1 MIHLHQYTGFADPA
15 AISLGA
21 FRAPLLWQMKRK
33 WGTVIFRFNRPR
45 IFRKGTCTMS
55 RFCIQCGTPVA
66 DEAKFCSQ
74 CGASLPTPAAPK
86 PAPAPAP
93 MQPPQ
98 PVPVNTAKPPKKK
111 AKKKK
116 GCLVALIITLVVLA
130 LVAFLVFAAG
140 NYLSLR
146 LHTNKVLDSLNSGNM
161 DLSQFQVDPYKDLPL
176 YVIEMMGE
184 AAEPAEVGPVVSAMA
199 PHLTFDR
206 IRILDFLGT
215 GQVEYR
221 ILSRDLSGWILSLDY
236 ASITSP
242 EQLQQ
247 MLLDYIPKAP
257 LKEYFV
263 TVTYYN
269 DGLFR
274 WKGNYET
281 PEFAN
286 AISGGLNTAFNA
298 LYEKMMEEM
307 EDVLG

>member
-1 MIHLHQYTGFADPA
+1 
-15 AISLGA
+15 
-21 FRAPLLWQMKRK
+21 
-33 WGTVIFRFNRPR
+33 
-45 IFRKGTCTMS
+45 
-55 RFCIQCGTPVA
+55 
-66 DEAKFCSQ
+66 
-74 CGASLPTPAAPK
+74 
-86 PAPAPAP
+86 
-93 MQPPQ
+93 
-98 PVPVNTAKPPKKK
+98 VNAAKPPKKK

-298 LYEKMMEEM
+298 LYEKMIEEM